1 MGKEKKGK
9 KNKGGSMVTIK
20 TMGKLWLLL
29 IPILTIIACNNST
42 TEPMEQKEH
51 FGWAL
56 SITAPKEYPIQVH
69 KGGWLA
75 TKDKFITGI
84 TNMGIEGNNWSGD
97 GNGGLGGGS
106 TIPSKLSLTWVSYAE
121 KKFWTIHTD
130 IDSVKMLT
138 LFRQGFMFTD
148 TYKGTTEHVT
158 YKGIT
163 IGLAPGGVVV
173 LWLVHPWRRTEVGRY
188 QAKETFVDVNEFY
201 DNPSNDTQQQF
212 YDWWYNHSVPKETQ
226 EKIKQHGIPF
236 GLWDAYRV
244 HYNWRFKM
252 QFYKEDKEDYR
263 HCTYLNGEEEIIEGD
278 SLLNNFMQKPLPWR
292 IDFKFTEKWAETEF
306 NDEELMAAF
315 KELTKENKDE
325 PIEIIAKV
333 GFMYNDVSFRIK
345 TAKKEIP
352 LTKVSVK
359 MWPRAKK

>member
-1 MGKEKKGK
+1 MTKHRDFIFFIG
-9 KNKGGSMVTIK
+9 
-20 TMGKLWLLL
+20 LLL
-29 IPILTIIACNNST
+29 QVIACNNST
-42 TEPMEQKEH
+42 TKPMEQKEH
-51 FGWAL
+51 FGWGL
-56 SITAPKEYPIQVH
+56 SITAPKEYPIEVAQ
-69 KGGWLA
+69 GGWLA

-84 TNMGIEGNNWSGD
+84 TNMGVEGNDWSGD
-97 GNGGLGGGS
+97 GNGGLGGGG
-106 TIPSKLSLTWVSYAE
+106 TIPSKLSLTWASYAE

-148 TYKGTTEHVT
+148 TYKGTTDHVT

-188 QAKETFVDVNEFY
+188 QAKDTFVDVNTFSDNSQNFTQEQFMQFSY
-201 DNPSNDTQQQF
+201 DGF
-212 YDWWYNHSVPKETQ
+212 VPKEAQ
-226 EKIKQHGIPF
+226 ERIKQYGIPF

-244 HYNWRFKM
+244 HYNWRFKI
-252 QFYKEDKEDYR
+252 QFYKEDKEQDR
-263 HCTYLNGEEEIIEGD
+263 HCIYLNGEEEIVSGADLD
-278 SLLNNFMQKPLPWR
+278 SFKLKPLPWR
-292 IDFKFTEKWAETEF
+292 AELSFNEKWADTEF
-306 NDEELMAAF
+306 DPEEIMAAF

-345 TAKKEIP
+345 AAKKEIP
-352 LTKVSVK
+352 LTKVKVK
-359 MWPRAKK
+359 MYGYKKT